1 MAEKLTIGLK
11 KEGSAK
17 GPAGTEK
24 KADVELSEEDL
35 KQIAAGTT
43 KVYRAGQIE

>member
-17 GPAGTEK
+17 GPAATDK
-24 KADVELSEEDL
+24 RADVELTEEDL

-43 KVYRAGQIE
+43 KSYQRPPE